1 MKKSVLIVGGYGVVG
16 RQIAEILRN
25 QQDDLEIFIGGRNP
39 GKAEGLFEE
48 DSSIHAVKID
58 NLSKD
63 PLKEVRRDLTLIINA
78 VNDPEHYLL
87 RSAVEK
93 HIPIIDITSWTE
105 HMKDSIH
112 MLDKMKLH
120 SPVILSSGWM
130 GGVAALFSRFT
141 TASFKDVH
149 LVNINILLSI
159 ADKAGPNSIEYMDR
173 LSVPFEITENRMQ
186 RQVYPLTDSAHVKF
200 PNNFRTKCYRIDTP
214 DHYTL
219 PKTLNAD
226 SVNVRIAFN
235 HKFSTYSLRFLVAT
249 GIWKLISGKS
259 FKSLR
264 KSMLYNPGDGDAH
277 QIVIEAKGLDHDN
290 IKKESTL
297 TISDPLGQTH
307 LTALGAV
314 IQAEK
319 VLQEKTKPL
328 SAKIYFPEE
337 LEEGSI
343 DSPFIN
349 QFFTENG
356 VNITVV

>member
-16 RQIAEILRN
+16 RQIAEILGD
-25 QQDDLEIFIGGRNP
+25 QQYDLEIFIGGRHP
-39 GKAEGLFEE
+39 EKAKDLFEN
-48 DSSIHAVKID
+48 DSRIHAIKID

-63 PLKEVRRDLTLIINA
+63 PLKEVKRDLTLIINA

-93 HIPIIDITSWTE
+93 RIPIIDITSWTE

-112 MLDKMKLH
+112 MLNKMKLH
-120 SPVILSSGWM
+120 SPVVLSSGWM
-130 GGVAALFSRFT
+130 GGVAALFSKLT

-149 LVNINILLSI
+149 LVNINILHSI
-159 ADKAGPNSIEYMDR
+159 KDKAGPNSIEYMDR
-173 LSVPFEITENRMQ
+173 LSVPFEITENRLQ
-186 RQVYPLTDSAHVKF
+186 RQVYPLTDPVHVKF
-200 PNNFRTKCYRIDTP
+200 PNSFSTKCYRIDTP
-214 DHYTL
+214 DHFTL

-264 KSMLYNPGDGDAH
+264 KSVLYNPGEGDTH
-277 QIVIEAKGLDHDN
+277 QIVIEAKGMGHDN
-290 IKKESTL
+290 FEKGIIV

-319 VLQEKTKPL
+319 VLQEKEKPL

-343 DSPFIN
+343 DSSFVN
-349 QFFTENG
+349 QFFTKNG
-356 VNITVV
+356 VHITVV